1 MVYHKRLPPSLPS
14 VVAVD
19 SSAVAVAAAKRNA
32 QLNGYH
38 VVDDDSIAGG
48 ASVGQQIKFHT
59 ADCVDFMR
67 QRNSN
72 CTAGGRLQFDL
83 VICDPP
89 KLAPTRAGLARALTK
104 YVGKCNFGIVI
115 SLIFIFDL
123 TVTLT
128 LAGDWCD
135 YVCC

>member
-1 MVYHKRLPPSLPS
+1 MVYHARRPPSLPS

-19 SSAVAVAAAKRNA
+19 SSAVAIAAAKRNA

-38 VVDDDSIAGG
+38 VADDDSIAGS
-48 ASVGQQIKFHT
+48 ASGEQQIKFHT

-72 CTAGGRLQFDL
+72 GTAGGRLQFDL

-89 KLAPTRAGLARALTK
+89 KLAPTRAGLARAPVSYTH
-104 YVGKCNFGIVI
+104 
-115 SLIFIFDL
+115 
-123 TVTLT
+123 LT
-128 LAGDWCD
+128 LPTI
-135 YVCC
+135 YSV